1 MTDRS
6 SVTVIIGGDDRPLID
21 AEAVCEGCGVRGTVG
36 RAVRSGANGNPV
48 EEHRFCAE
56 CWPEW
61 SAFYRARWEDRV
73 RRATLAWQDQ
83 PPGASIEPPAPSG
96 MWFESATWHGVI
108 DVVKRLMRESRYYR
122 DPPSREALARV
133 ASEIQAKAGAKVG
146 PMPIEV
152 RAFLAEFGSEGNDG

>member
-36 RAVRSGANGNPV
+36 RAVRSEANGNPV
-48 EEHRFCAE
+48 EVHRFCAE

-61 SAFYRARWEDRV
+61 PAFYRARWEDRV
-73 RRATLAWQDQ
+73 RIATLAWKDQ
-83 PPGASIEPPAPSG
+83 PPGTSVEPPAPSG

-122 DPPSREALARV
+122 EPPSREVLARV
-133 ASEIQAKAGAKVG
+133 ASEIRAKAGEKVG

-152 RAFLAEFGSEGNDG
+152 RAFLAEFGNDG